1 MAVSRAQLAFA
12 EELFGPLGVSSRRMF
27 GGAGLYAEGV
37 MFGAVMD
44 DVIYLKADDA
54 LRADLAAEGSEP
66 WVYTYPSG
74 PRAGE
79 AMEMGYMTLPDSALD
94 EPDAAC
100 AWGRRALDVA
110 LRANAGKPAKRRK
123 PSA

>member
-12 EELFGPLGVSSRRMF
+12 EELFGPLGVSTRRMF
-27 GGAGLYAEGV
+27 GGAGVYAEGV
-37 MFGAVMD
+37 MFALIDGGEEA
-44 DVIYLKADDA
+44 IYLKADEA
-54 LRADLAAEGSEP
+54 LRADLEAEGSRP
-66 WVYTYPSG
+66 FLYTFPSG

-79 AMEMGYMTLPDSALD
+79 TVGMGYWSLPDAALD

-110 LRANAGKPAKRRK
+110 LKAKAGKARR
-123 PSA
+123 

>member
-1 MAVSRAQLAFA
+1 MAVSRAQIAFA
-12 EELFGPLGVSSRRMF
+12 EELFGALGVSTRRMF

-37 MFGAVMD
+37 MFALIDGD
-44 DVIYLKADDA
+44 EVIYLKADDA
-54 LRADLAAEGSEP
+54 LRAELAAEGSTP

-74 PRAGE
+74 PRAGQ
-79 AMEMGYMTLPDSALD
+79 AMETGYMSLPDSALD

-110 LRANAGKPAKRRK
+110 LRARAAKPPKRRK
-123 PSA
+123 G